1 MIAAVLVFFPSCS
14 KDDSDEIPKE
24 DLAIAQDEAY
34 VDAVFDAMDNM
45 ALEEVVEL
53 DDEDY
58 GFTETSSNV
67 MCYSVTVNSNDTTT
81 FPKTVTIDFGDGC
94 TLTYNG
100 DTITRS
106 GQIIVTL
113 TNRWFVLGAQH
124 IITFNNFYFNGAK
137 IEGTRTITNN
147 GINDLNRY
155 ESSVALENGKITFDE
170 DTYITRS
177 SNHVRE
183 WAWHL
188 NPLNDTI
195 YVSGSASST
204 NILGENYQRHIV
216 EPLEYVRC
224 PGSFAWGLAGGKL
237 EIINET
243 RGNMTIEHTG
253 DACSGEVIVEK
264 DGTSYKY
271 NFKYRYKRNI

>member
-1 MIAAVLVFFPSCS
+1 MIAAVLIFFPSCS
-14 KDDSDEIPKE
+14 KDDSGEIPKE

-34 VDAVFDAMDNM
+34 VDALFDAMDNM

-53 DDEDY
+53 DDDDY
-58 GFTETSSNV
+58 GFIQYRSNIS
-67 MCYSVTVNSNDTTT
+67 CYSVTVNSNDTVT
-81 FPKTVTIDFGDGC
+81 FPKIVTIDFGEGC
-94 TLTYNG
+94 TYVYNG

-106 GQIIVTL
+106 GKVIITL

-124 IITFNNFYFNGAK
+124 IITFDNFYFNGVK

-147 GINDLNRY
+147 GINDKNRF
-155 ESSVALENGKITFDE
+155 ESSVALENGRITFDA
-170 DTYITRS
+170 DTYITRT

-183 WAWHL
+183 WSWHL
-188 NPLNDTI
+188 NPMNDTI
-195 YVSGSASST
+195 YVSGSASGT
-204 NILGENYQRHIV
+204 NILGENYQRHIL
-216 EPLEYVRC
+216 EPLVYVRC
-224 PGSFAWGLAGGKL
+224 PEIFSWGLAGGKL

-264 DGTSYKY
+264 DGNRYTYT
-271 NFKYRYKRNI
+271 FKYRYKRNN